1 MPFHRD
7 CTIRMKRPT
16 FARRLRLSAGL
27 ALSAAVAA
35 ANPVTFRVISQLG
48 KYSQPT
54 GIAEGAPGLLY
65 FIGGSDIVS
74 ITIQGSTVPLTGFQN
89 PPYVVKS
96 PPVSASNRRIYSSV
110 ETNGGA
116 NIAYSFSVAATA
128 GYHAYGIQAFSQAFT
143 QNLPDG
149 ALLTLAYRFS
159 DASIYLAKTD
169 PDGNVM
175 PAIYRFPSGE
185 RQGTYDNA
193 VYATDGNYYGSS
205 ITADK
210 STTYVYRITPS
221 GSLAKLLSLPD
232 PVALYLLQAGD
243 GNLYG
248 ATGVNTRSQTG
259 TIFKLTLDGHY
270 TLLHAFPAGV
280 AGTGAR
286 LIEGSDG
293 KLYGAVSGNG
303 VSYLFSVT
311 TTGQYT
317 LLYKMRSADG
327 QCPCTLVQGSDGIV
341 YGTALA
347 FGSTGGG
354 TIFALD
360 AGLPKPAPRVQH
372 FSPAS
377 GTVGTK
383 VLIWGQKLLS
393 ASVGFNGAAAKWVYS
408 SGPNYVW
415 ASVPRGARTGPI
427 SITTPG
433 GTATTRAS
441 FRFKVE

>member
-1 MPFHRD
+1 M
-7 CTIRMKRPT
+7 
-16 FARRLRLSAGL
+16 SAGL

-35 ANPVTFRVISQLG
+35 ANPATFRVISQLG

-65 FIGGSDIVS
+65 FIGGADIVC
-74 ITIQGSTVPLTGFQN
+74 ITIQGSIVPLTGFQN

-96 PPVSASNRRIYSSV
+96 PPVSGPNRRIYSSV

-116 NIAYSFSVAATA
+116 NTAYSFSVAAIP

-175 PAIYRFPSGE
+175 PPIYGFPSGE

-205 ITADK
+205 ISADK
-210 STTYVYRITPS
+210 SATYVYRITPS

-232 PVALYLLQAGD
+232 PVAAYLLQAGD

-248 ATGVNTRSQTG
+248 ATGVNTPSQTG
-259 TIFKLTLDGHY
+259 TIFKLTLSGDY

-293 KLYGAVSGNG
+293 KLYGAVSGTG
-303 VSYLFSVT
+303 GGSYLFSVT
-311 TTGQYT
+311 TSGEYT
-317 LLYKMRSADG
+317 VLYKMRSADG

-347 FGSTGGG
+347 FGTTGGG

-360 AGLPKPAPRVQH
+360 AGLPKPAPRAQH

-383 VLIWGQKLLS
+383 VLIWGQNLLS
-393 ASVGFNGAAAKWVYS
+393 ASVGFNGAAAKGVYS

-415 ASVPRGARTGPI
+415 ASVPRGAGTGPI
-427 SITTPG
+427 SITTQG